1 MLSKCAALDLAPDGI
16 RVNSVN
22 PGLVITELQKRGG
35 LDDDAYAA
43 LVQRSIAFT
52 HPLAQAR
59 GSVAEPEEVSDLIAF
74 LASNKAGFITG
85 ECIAIDGG
93 RQCLGAR

>member
-35 LDDDAYAA
+35 LDNEGYAA
-43 LVQRSIAFT
+43 LVERS
-52 HPLAQAR
+52 
-59 GSVAEPEEVSDLIAF
+59 VEVSRF
-74 LASNKAGFITG
+74 
-85 ECIAIDGG
+85 
-93 RQCLGAR
+93 